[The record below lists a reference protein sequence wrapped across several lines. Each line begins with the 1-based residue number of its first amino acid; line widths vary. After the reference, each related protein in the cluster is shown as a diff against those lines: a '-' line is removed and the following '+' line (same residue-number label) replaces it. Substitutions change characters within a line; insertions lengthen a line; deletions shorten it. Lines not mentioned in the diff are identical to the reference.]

1 MLKPHARSSFV
12 RLSLPLAS
20 SLVLWSAF
28 ALSPA
33 SSPMLLAGEVDS
45 KPATDKAPTV
55 AELIKQLG
63 SPEYLERRQAE
74 KALER
79 LGFEAFDALK
89 EAESNPDVEIATAAR
104 YLASRI
110 KVQWARDADPPEVR
124 QLLQDYADQSEEAR
138 LQRAVQL
145 NGLAK
150 DAGLDALCRI
160 IRFESSAQ
168 LSKKVAILLLS
179 TPADQKQRWL
189 DRAGVIETSLADSQ
203 RPAVAWLR
211 SELIFNTKD
220 AAEKE
225 TALTDWK
232 EYTDAE
238 QVLLKSNSDET
249 NRSIVSTLLRHRS
262 KLLRQL
268 GRRDEAKALLVE
280 LIALEDGEIESLLQL
295 VGWLSED
302 EAWDLVDQVAKRFGK
317 QFESEPLLLYSLA
330 QVKLQQKADAEAQE
344 LAAKAKEL
352 AGEDSREHLRVA
364 IQLQERGMFPW
375 AEQEYREVLRI
386 EPITGRF
393 RVFATYRLSEML
405 HDQQRDKDAGEVLT
419 TLTSQFEKNPNIRE
433 IVEAFGLDA
442 NALRSRGAYFLACD
456 QQQKKA
462 FAEQRKL
469 LDEAIGYDSTDADV
483 LIAMHRFAEA
493 DEAYRQT
500 TSILIKKA
508 AEKFRQDIDG
518 NPEDPQG
525 YNQYAWLIGN
535 TEGNYDEALKFSLR
549 SLELA
554 PDRAGYLDTLGRCYY
569 ALGDYE
575 NAIKNQARAVELD
588 PHSLVI
594 RRQLDFFKAEQAK
607 TQKDGVPSPA
617 PTNPEKKAESKPEK

>member
-1 MLKPHARSSFV
+1 MLKPHSRSSFV
-12 RLSLPLAS
+12 KVSLPIAG
-20 SLVLWSAF
+20 SLVLWSVFAF
-28 ALSPA
+28 SPA
-33 SSPMLLAGEVDS
+33 SAPILLAGEVDS
-45 KPATDKAPTV
+45 KPAADKAPTV

-63 SPEYLERRQAE
+63 SSEYLERRQAE

-89 EAESNPDVEIATAAR
+89 EAETNPDVEIATAAR
-104 YLASRI
+104 YLAGRI
-110 KVQWARDADPPEVR
+110 KVQWARDTDPPEVR

-138 LQRAVQL
+138 LQRAAQL
-145 NGLAK
+145 NALPK
-150 DAGLDALCRI
+150 NAGFDALCRI

-168 LSKKVAILLLS
+168 LSKKVAMLFLS
-179 TPADQKQRWL
+179 TSADQKQRWL
-189 DRAGVIETSLADSQ
+189 DRASVMETSLADSQ
-203 RPAVAWLR
+203 RPAAAWLR
-211 SELIFNTKD
+211 SELSFNTKD

-225 TALTDWK
+225 AALNDWK
-232 EYTDAE
+232 KYTDAE

-262 KLLRQL
+262 NLLRQL

-280 LIALEDGEIESLLQL
+280 LIELEDGEIESLLQL

-344 LAAKAKEL
+344 LAAKAKQL

-375 AEQEYREVLRI
+375 AEQEYQEVLRI

-442 NALRSRGAYFLACD
+442 NALRSRGVYFLACD
-456 QQQKKA
+456 QQQKMA

-469 LDEAIGYDSTDADV
+469 LDEAIGYDPTDADV
-483 LIAMHRFAEA
+483 LIAMHRFPEA
-493 DEAYRQT
+493 DEAYRQK

-508 AEKFRQDIDG
+508 AEKFRQDIEGD
-518 NPEDPQG
+518 PEDPQG

-594 RRQLDFFKAEQAK
+594 KRQLDFFKSEQAK
-607 TQKDGVPSPA
+607 AKKEGA
-617 PTNPEKKAESKPEK
+617 PPTPEQKAEPKPEK